1 MFLKKEKKDD
11 DLERKLKEI
20 EMRIKG
26 NQLTSE
32 QQKEINQQSSKDK
45 IIEEN
50 LQKETQEKINIE
62 NKEVEEVSAPLFI
75 KLDKYKNLVSS
86 LMQLKTYLI
95 TLKNTIVAI
104 EQLEKVR
111 MESISTLSKTIE
123 KMNEKISELEKYLV
137 KPIGF
142 TFGPTETME
151 ELFAVQSTLS
161 SLKTQIENLKSELE
175 KT

>member
-1 MFLKKEKKDD
+1 MFLKKEKKED
-11 DLERKLKEI
+11 DLEKKLKEI
-20 EMRIKG
+20 EMKIKG
-26 NQLTSE
+26 NQPILP

-50 LQKETQEKINIE
+50 LQKETQEKVNIE
-62 NKEVEEVSAPLFI
+62 KEVEEVSAPLFI

-111 MESISTLSKTIE
+111 MESLSSLSKTIE

-151 ELFAVQSTLS
+151 ELFTVQSTIS
-161 SLKTQIENLKSELE
+161 SLKAQIENLKNELE